1 MPAHYSPE
9 AIKFLRSLARHN
21 DRAWFDPRKATYE
34 RELKAPTLAI
44 IEEVNQ
50 ELSAFA
56 PQHVRPA
63 HKTMMRIYRDTRFD
77 ASRGQEPR
85 PYKTQVAAWFA
96 YDGPGPKVAKTSG
109 AGFYFHLSARELTI
123 AAGCYMPA
131 PEQLLAIRRH
141 LVEHHRELQGYLTD
155 PKLLAAMHE
164 FDGARLKRPPRGF
177 APDTPGLDL
186 IQCRQ
191 WGVSAQLPAQAA
203 LEPGLVHEITR
214 RFRLAAP
221 VVHFLNQAILGLE
234 TGPKLPEKRRISR
247 KLA

>member
-21 DRAWFDPRKATYE
+21 DRAWFDPRKAIYE

-50 ELSAFA
+50 ALAEVA
-56 PQHVRPA
+56 PDHVRPA

-85 PYKTQVAAWFA
+85 PYKTQVAAWFG
-96 YDGPGPKVAKTSG
+96 YNGPGPKIAKTSG

-123 AAGCYMPA
+123 AAGCYMPG
-131 PEQLLAIRRH
+131 PQQLLSIRRYLVGHHAELRRH
-141 LVEHHRELQGYLTD
+141 LQNPRLKAV
-155 PKLLAAMHE
+155 MHE
-164 FDGARLKRPPRGF
+164 FEGARLTRPPRCF
-177 APDTPGLDL
+177 AADTPGLDL

-191 WGVSAQLPAQAA
+191 WGVSAQLPPETA
-203 LEPGLVHEITR
+203 LNSGVVKEITR

-221 VVHFLNQAILGLE
+221 VIHLLNEAILAGE
-234 TGPKLPEKRRISR
+234 SQSE
-247 KLA
+247 